1 MLQDEGPIENLD
13 VRESSSASLPKL
25 ADLARQAYG
34 QKRAKDCLDLTR
46 AILLIDPENVEAQLI
61 RSAIRAEIHQ
71 SLEDSQALLRSAQL
85 KQNAEAPQSP
95 VYVAQESPDSDQD
108 AEECQ
113 ALRPE
118 PNAVSADAD
127 EAPPTIEESMMMMV
141 VSNPI
146 PDVPFRNRKQIWLRR
161 AGIVAVLGLIAAGL
175 PSLRSKSNPVQVP
188 HIQATDGSTQSPA
201 DVNKAVPTVPL
212 VSAAPT
218 EERSVSVDPPP
229 ASVSP
234 AAAVP
239 PPLPTKP
246 RDNPTVLAASGTL
259 AISSPTTVDIYMNDL
274 YVGSAPVSLDISPG
288 IHTLEYR
295 HGNLR
300 KRVTHVIN
308 SAETTK
314 AMITFDVT
322 LQINAKP
329 WAEVFLDGT
338 ARKPLGQTPLSG
350 VQVPIGAVLVFENPE
365 FQAKRYRVTGNET
378 GIQIVF
384 P

>member
-85 KQNAEAPQSP
+85 KQNPEAPQST
-95 VYVAQESPDSDQD
+95 VDVAQVSPDSDQD
-108 AEECQ
+108 AEEHQ
-113 ALRPE
+113 ALPPE
-118 PNAVSADAD
+118 SNAVSAAAD
-127 EAPPTIEESMMMMV
+127 EAPPTIEESMMMMA
-141 VSNPI
+141 VSNTI
-146 PDVPFRNRKQIWLRR
+146 PDVPLRNHKQIWLRR

-175 PSLRSKSNPVQVP
+175 PSLRSKSNLVQVP

-246 RDNPTVLAASGTL
+246 QDNPTVLAASGTL

>member
-1 MLQDEGPIENLD
+1 MLQEEGPIENLD

-46 AILLIDPENVEAQLI
+46 AILLIDPENVEAQLM

-85 KQNAEAPQSP
+85 KQNPEATQSS
-95 VYVAQESPDSDQD
+95 VDIAQESPDSDQD
-108 AEECQ
+108 ADEHQ

-118 PNAVSADAD
+118 SNVVSAGAD
-127 EAPPTIEESMMMMV
+127 EAPPPTLEESLMMA
-141 VSNPI
+141 VSSTT
-146 PDVPFRNRKQIWLRR
+146 PDVPLRNHKQIWLRR

-201 DVNKAVPTVPL
+201 DVNKAAPVAPL
-212 VSAAPT
+212 VSVAPA
-218 EERSVSVDPPP
+218 EERSVRVDPASP

-234 AAAVP
+234 AVAP
-239 PPLPTKP
+239 PPVPTKP

-314 AMITFDVT
+314 AMITFDVA

-329 WAEVFLDGT
+329 WADVFLDGT